1 MRPCRKHPKIRA
13 GRAEIWESLRPSFSA
28 VAKSR
33 SSPGFATF
41 GISAFPGSPLP
52 PHFLSFPSSCPPHS
66 LKAGAQ
72 KAVGRL
78 RVESI
83 KPWLSPPMKML
94 LLPPPPP
101 LPIPSAPMAPWL
113 MHGSRGV
120 CQPPENDSK
129 WQEKGSANGT
139 SDTSAL
145 FTSTEA
151 ASLHPTAAQLCAGG
165 LWALEAGKGVGE
177 SLRGMHQCPHSAASQ
192 FGAHWHSSPHQ
203 PWTAGP

>member
-13 GRAEIWESLRPSFSA
+13 GRAEIWEEP
-28 VAKSR
+28 
-33 SSPGFATF
+33 
-41 GISAFPGSPLP
+41 SPLLQCCGQELKLSWFCHLWDFCFFRAP
-52 PHFLSFPSSCPPHS
+52 LPLHFLSFPSSCPPHS

-177 SLRGMHQCPHSAASQ
+177 GLRGMHQRPHSAASQ